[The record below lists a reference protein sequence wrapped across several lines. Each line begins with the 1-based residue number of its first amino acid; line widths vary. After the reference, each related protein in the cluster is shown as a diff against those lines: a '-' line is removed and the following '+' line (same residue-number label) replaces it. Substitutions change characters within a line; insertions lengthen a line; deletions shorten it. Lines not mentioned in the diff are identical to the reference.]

1 MHGGHSH
8 SEKAGT
14 KAFAIG
20 IGLNLAFVLA
30 EVIYGFRAN
39 SVALLAD
46 AGHNMGDVIG
56 LGAAWLAAV
65 LSLRPPT
72 VQYTYGFGS
81 SSILAALANAML
93 LLVASGAVIL
103 GAAERLISPQPVASG
118 TVMVVAAIGI
128 AVNTA
133 AALLFLRGRE
143 HDLNIHGAF
152 LHMAADAAVSLGV
165 VVAGAVILL
174 TGWHWIDPAISLA
187 IAGIIIWGTWGLL
200 RESTRLALHAVPVSI
215 DPRAVRE
222 HLTALE
228 EVANVHDLHI
238 WPLSTT
244 ETALTCHL
252 IMKDGHRGDVF
263 LAKATRTLHEQF
275 GIAARDIANRGN
287 GSLLRAGM
295 RPRRVCCER
304 RFRWNITKASSCLN
318 PSPIASQAFSTSS
331 RGAVR

>member
-39 SVALLAD
+39 SVALLAN

-65 LSLRPPT
+65 LSARPPT

-118 TVMVVAAIGI
+118 TVMAVAAIGI

-152 LHMAADAAVSLGV
+152 LHMAADAAISLGV

-200 RESTRLALHAVPVSI
+200 RESTRLALHAVPVGISRAPSVSI
-215 DPRAVRE
+215 
-222 HLTALE
+222 
-228 EVANVHDLHI
+228 
-238 WPLSTT
+238 
-244 ETALTCHL
+244 
-252 IMKDGHRGDVF
+252 
-263 LAKATRTLHEQF
+263 
-275 GIAARDIANRGN
+275 
-287 GSLLRAGM
+287 
-295 RPRRVCCER
+295 
-304 RFRWNITKASSCLN
+304 
-318 PSPIASQAFSTSS
+318 
-331 RGAVR
+331 

>member
-1 MHGGHSH
+1 MWG
-8 SEKAGT
+8 
-14 KAFAIG
+14 AI
-20 IGLNLAFVLA
+20 
-30 EVIYGFRAN
+30 
-39 SVALLAD
+39 
-46 AGHNMGDVIG
+46 
-56 LGAAWLAAV
+56 
-65 LSLRPPT
+65 
-72 VQYTYGFGS
+72 
-81 SSILAALANAML
+81 
-93 LLVASGAVIL
+93 
-103 GAAERLISPQPVASG
+103 ERLISPQPVASG
-118 TVMVVAAIGI
+118 TVMAVAAIGI

-133 AALLFLRGRE
+133 SALLFLRGRE

-187 IAGIIIWGTWGLL
+187 IAGVIIWGTWGLL

-252 IMKDGHRGDVF
+252 IMKDGHQGDVF

-275 GIAARDIANRGN
+275 GIEHATLQIEETDRFCALECDHAVYATSGASA
-287 GSLLRAGM
+287 GPSLGHRH
-295 RPRRVCCER
+295 V
-304 RFRWNITKASSCLN
+304 
-318 PSPIASQAFSTSS
+318 
-331 RGAVR
+331 

>member
-1 MHGGHSH
+1 VHGGHSH
-8 SEKAGT
+8 SGKAGT

-46 AGHNMGDVIG
+46 AGHNMGDVAG

-93 LLVASGAVIL
+93 LLVTSGAVIL
-103 GAAERLISPQPVASG
+103 GAAERLIGPQPVASG
-118 TVMVVAAIGI
+118 TVMAVAAIGI

-165 VVAGAVILL
+165 VAAGGIILL
-174 TGWHWIDPAISLA
+174 TGWLWIDPAISLA
-187 IAGIIIWGTWGLL
+187 IAAVIIWGTWGLL
-200 RESTRLALHAVPVSI
+200 RESTRLALNAVPVSI
-215 DPRAVRE
+215 DPGAVRE

-252 IMKDGHRGDVF
+252 IMKDGHRGDIF
-263 LAKATRTLHEQF
+263 LAKATKALHEQF
-275 GIAARDIANRGN
+275 GIAHATLQIEETDRFCALECDHAAYAASGASA
-287 GSLLRAGM
+287 GPSLGHRH
-295 RPRRVCCER
+295 V
-304 RFRWNITKASSCLN
+304 
-318 PSPIASQAFSTSS
+318 
-331 RGAVR
+331 